1 MLNKYVWNLYLES
14 GGKDIV
20 EMFRRNME
28 DKLTVEYADEIAKMH
43 KVFCPMEEV
52 SNAAHSFNYELP
64 CRVNK
69 RVPRV
74 YFRDGK
80 VFSDKT

>member
-28 DKLTVEYADEIAKMH
+28 DKLTVEYADKLPRCT
-43 KVFCPMEEV
+43 KYSVRWK
-52 SNAAHSFNYELP
+52 ELQT
-64 CRVNK
+64 K
-69 RVPRV
+69 L
-74 YFRDGK
+74 GIK
-80 VFSDKT
+80 